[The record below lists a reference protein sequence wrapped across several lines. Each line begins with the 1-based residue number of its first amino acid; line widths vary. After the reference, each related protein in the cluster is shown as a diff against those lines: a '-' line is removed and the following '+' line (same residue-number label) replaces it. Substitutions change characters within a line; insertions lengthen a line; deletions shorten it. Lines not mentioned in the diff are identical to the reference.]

1 MSQQEQQHQQI
12 QHLTKMVE
20 ALVSNGKVKTEL
32 QQASEPKVSAR
43 VQKGAFPA
51 HILHTPQVRRPDGA
65 TLIRK
70 LIDRTNSTASIQMT
84 TKKDMDQ
91 LRKIQNEYR
100 DAIPKLVLAKDAGT
114 ANFEQWNSAF
124 LAYIEILHPDLFQ
137 VCKTVSGMDFSSD
150 AAEQPDRLPELPPA
164 IPDLTVLWATSAI
177 KNTVSSEWK
186 HLIETCGTH
195 ELLPAYSALV
205 QKFSPN
211 SDLHRS
217 ALLADFWTRNILDH
231 EDIDHYAA
239 ELVKLSND
247 VNTKMGTE
255 HIKTIDII
263 SNLKRGL
270 TANANRCDDYKT
282 ALQTLNFHRCDQLN
296 QVVRFL
302 KKHCN
307 ETPSATPRAN
317 TARWRGG
324 GSRGGRG
331 RGRGRG
337 RGGLNPQLR
346 NNRRTGADGSPSWSA
361 NFKDTY
367 IVSKDADGQTLVG
380 KGQKITN
387 FCKEALCFTLL
398 QEGKCDDPDCRY
410 QHEFNVAFSQPPQ
423 PARSTAVLQLSE
435 ESANTAQAQQQEPA
449 PPQPSPPASV
459 HEVPQAHHATIDN
472 YPRYS
477 DDGYSP
483 RGYAAT
489 LIHTEHKNEKIRMDN
504 ISCKQ
509 KIQFGQYYTRA
520 RTLAVTLIIM
530 MIRLLCFPGHL
541 LRRLGSSTVY
551 ACTAGRSNSPSF
563 PIIEDS
569 GANRNMSP
577 DRSLFVGPLTPLA
590 QSKISTAEGS
600 QAAATHSG
608 TIQLDGH
615 RLPCLYV
622 PSFKQTMLA
631 KSYFVRQGY
640 ICSTDTHGRTSY
652 THPTTQTR
660 FDFQLSNDDLFHWVP
675 QTTCLNSL

>member
-1 MSQQEQQHQQI
+1 MGGSQNEDLPHYIFPRVSPRVSLRNCLRRHFFNKLFPCEASPVPVLLGSESSSTSIMYALPSNSINRRPASSRSQTPGLKPAARRLSFPARTPGPQPRQGQENTSELITLLMSQQQQQQQQM
-12 QHLTKMVE
+12 QHLTNIVE
-20 ALVSNGKVKTEL
+20 ALVSDGKVKTEL
-32 QQASEPKVSAR
+32 RQAGVPTVSAR
-43 VQKGAFPA
+43 AQTNTSARLQKDAIPA

-70 LIDRTNSTASIQMT
+70 LIDRTNATASVQMT
-84 TKKDMDQ
+84 TKEDMDH

-100 DAIPKLVLAKDAGT
+100 DAIPKLVLVKDTGS
-114 ANFEQWNSAF
+114 ANFEEWNSAF

-150 AAEQPDRLPELPPA
+150 ATEQPDHLPELPPV
-164 IPDLTVLWATSAI
+164 PDLIVLWATSAI
-177 KNTVSSEWK
+177 KNTVSSAWK
-186 HLIETCGTH
+186 HLIATCGTH

-282 ALQTLNFHRCDQLN
+282 ALQTLNFHRCDQLS

-317 TARWRGG
+317 TARHRGG
-324 GSRGGRG
+324 GGGRGRGRGGRG
-331 RGRGRG
+331 RGRGG
-337 RGGLNPQLR
+337 NLNPQLR
-346 NNRRTGADGSPSWSA
+346 NNQRTRADGSPSWSA
-361 NFKDTY
+361 NYKDTY

-380 KGQKITN
+380 KGKHITN
-387 FCKEALCFTLL
+387 FCREALCFTLL
-398 QEGKCDDPDCRY
+398 EEGKCDDPDCRY
-410 QHEFNVAFSQPPQ
+410 QHEFNVAFSQPPR

-449 PPQPSPPASV
+449 PSTPSPSSPPGSV
-459 HEVPQAHHATIDN
+459 HEEPQAHHATIAN

-477 DDGYSP
+477 DNGYSP

-489 LIHTEHKNEKIRMDN
+489 LIHTEHNNEKIRMDN

-520 RTLAVTLIIM
+520 R
-530 MIRLLCFPGHL
+530 
-541 LRRLGSSTVY
+541 
-551 ACTAGRSNSPSF
+551 
-563 PIIEDS
+563 
-569 GANRNMSP
+569 
-577 DRSLFVGPLTPLA
+577 
-590 QSKISTAEGS
+590 
-600 QAAATHSG
+600 
-608 TIQLDGH
+608 
-615 RLPCLYV
+615 
-622 PSFKQTMLA
+622 
-631 KSYFVRQGY
+631 
-640 ICSTDTHGRTSY
+640 
-652 THPTTQTR
+652 
-660 FDFQLSNDDLFHWVP
+660 
-675 QTTCLNSL
+675 